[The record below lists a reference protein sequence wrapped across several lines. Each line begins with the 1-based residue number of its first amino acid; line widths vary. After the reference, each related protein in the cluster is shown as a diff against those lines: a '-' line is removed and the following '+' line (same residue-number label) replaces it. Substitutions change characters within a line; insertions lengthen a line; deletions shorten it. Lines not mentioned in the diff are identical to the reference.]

1 MFDVLGAIGDY
12 FTQNLGTDLF
22 DKTANLI
29 GKASPL
35 FAAGFSLYLMLII
48 WGYYRNGFDESISDF
63 LKKMLGWLVIIALAF
78 NVDNY
83 MSIAKLAYDFPD
95 ELTSWLAGTE
105 VNANAAATISN
116 QIKEMVAAL
125 DVLAKKAYW
134 YEMQT
139 QVMVVIAKFVVYVF
153 GSVLASFAFFFYLL
167 AKVNLALILL
177 LGPIFIGAML
187 FPATRQ
193 YGMNWIGQI
202 LNYSVT
208 ICLYAVVFILQT
220 SFIENQLA
228 KWAANDSGIPNMN
241 VVGAYEVMGTIV
253 LLSIIFLMV
262 LFSIPSIAS
271 ALTGGAAIDSHRRA
285 IAAVASTVTGG
296 ITKGRRLLRAGKN
309 SMKG

>member
-1 MFDVLGAIGDY
+1 
-12 FTQNLGTDLF
+12 
-22 DKTANLI
+22 
-29 GKASPL
+29 
-35 FAAGFSLYLMLII
+35 
-48 WGYYRNGFDESISDF
+48 
-63 LKKMLGWLVIIALAF
+63 
-78 NVDNY
+78 
-83 MSIAKLAYDFPD
+83 
-95 ELTSWLAGTE
+95 
-105 VNANAAATISN
+105 
-116 QIKEMVAAL
+116 
-125 DVLAKKAYW
+125 
-134 YEMQT
+134 
-139 QVMVVIAKFVVYVF
+139 
-153 GSVLASFAFFFYLL
+153 
-167 AKVNLALILL
+167 
-177 LGPIFIGAML
+177 ML

-208 ICLYAVVFILQT
+208 VCLYAVVFILQT